1 MLTHHTRNTGYY
13 IGITIQKETTTN
25 NKTQSLIN
33 QMLKGKIN

>member
-1 MLTHHTRNTGYY
+1 MLTHPPRNTGYY